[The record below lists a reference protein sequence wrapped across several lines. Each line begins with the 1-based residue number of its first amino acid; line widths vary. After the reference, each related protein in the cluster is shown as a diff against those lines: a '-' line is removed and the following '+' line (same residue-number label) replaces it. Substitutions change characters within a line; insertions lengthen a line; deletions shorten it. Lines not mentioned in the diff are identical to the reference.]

1 MKDLIK
7 APLILMGYLI
17 FAPFLGA
24 MIKKSRKAQRT
35 VFGLMVFMTSWH
47 INKFTLMLDSVET
60 YRGHTKGFEFSFI
73 EILAVALLTASFLA
87 RRGDHSWR
95 WLAPGTL
102 LYLLYCAASC
112 LSYFAAPE
120 KVYVL
125 MAAVRFTK
133 IVLIYLAAYHFIREK
148 EDVVLL
154 LKAISFTLIV
164 QALVVLKMKYMDH
177 SYQVRGWFEHQ
188 NPLAMWAYLS
198 GLPLLAVA
206 MSDVPKSDTRWHI
219 AGFFASAIIVESSL
233 SRASLM
239 FFGMGVVMVVVLGFL
254 GGITAKRVKFVCGLS
269 VIGTLGLM
277 VAIGTI
283 AARFHDEGNQ
293 ASGETRVVMNLA
305 SKAMLQASSVGVGW
319 NNFATTINAPFS
331 YGDVIDDR
339 ERERGQKVDEN
350 YAKGVVESHYW
361 LLLAETGYGGFA
373 TYLLFITVTT
383 WWCFRGMWHWRKQ
396 MLGAFLGGLF
406 AALLLTYV
414 HSNLERVLT
423 QTKNMSMW
431 MILLGTVARLETW
444 RRSEV
449 RR

>member
-198 GLPLLAVA
+198 GLPLLAV
-206 MSDVPKSDTRWHI
+206 
-219 AGFFASAIIVESSL
+219 
-233 SRASLM
+233 
-239 FFGMGVVMVVVLGFL
+239 
-254 GGITAKRVKFVCGLS
+254 
-269 VIGTLGLM
+269 
-277 VAIGTI
+277 
-283 AARFHDEGNQ
+283 
-293 ASGETRVVMNLA
+293 
-305 SKAMLQASSVGVGW
+305 
-319 NNFATTINAPFS
+319 
-331 YGDVIDDR
+331 
-339 ERERGQKVDEN
+339 
-350 YAKGVVESHYW
+350 
-361 LLLAETGYGGFA
+361 
-373 TYLLFITVTT
+373 
-383 WWCFRGMWHWRKQ
+383 
-396 MLGAFLGGLF
+396 
-406 AALLLTYV
+406 
-414 HSNLERVLT
+414 
-423 QTKNMSMW
+423 
-431 MILLGTVARLETW
+431 
-444 RRSEV
+444 
-449 RR
+449 